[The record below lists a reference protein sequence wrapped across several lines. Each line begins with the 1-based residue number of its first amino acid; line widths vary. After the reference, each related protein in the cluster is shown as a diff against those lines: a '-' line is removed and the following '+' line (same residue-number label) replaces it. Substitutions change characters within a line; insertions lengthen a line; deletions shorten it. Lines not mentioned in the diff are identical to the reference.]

1 MTPPAA
7 PDPPLRDGELLLR
20 RGTAADVPAIRA
32 VYSEPDIR
40 HWMVWE
46 GPAPDDAE
54 ALANVEREAQAW
66 RDGTW
71 AVFRIVELP
80 RDEVV
85 GGASLRLGE
94 HGIGEA
100 SYFLS
105 ARARG
110 RGLAT
115 RAVRLLARWAFEE
128 LGLARVE
135 LRVHPDNLASQR
147 VAHRAGFRRE
157 GIERASRASPDGA
170 RFDSVVYS
178 LLPGEHRPA
187 ATRDASALSH
197 PVAAELLHA
206 PVVATLA
213 TFDAAGEPYLNAMWF
228 AWEGGRFLF
237 GTGATTRKVANV
249 ERDARGSVLVHD
261 SRAGFDV
268 VGLRANGRMRVVR
281 GSAGAALVR
290 RVHARYLTEAAWEI
304 PSVRAFLEANDVAL
318 ELVPEIG
325 VAMGRARAAGEPRPP
340 RRLGGYRPL
349 APTTPR

>member
-1 MTPPAA
+1 MTAPAA
-7 PDPPLRDGELLLR
+7 PDPPLRDGELQLR
-20 RGTAADVPAIRA
+20 RGTAADVSAIRA

-40 HWMVWE
+40 HWMLWE

-54 ALANVEREAQAW
+54 ARANIEREAEAW
-66 RDGTW
+66 REGTW

-115 RAVRLLARWAFEE
+115 RAVRLLARWAFDE
-128 LGLARVE
+128 LDLARVE
-135 LRVHPDNLASQR
+135 LRVHPDNLASQK
-147 VAHRAGFRRE
+147 VAERAGCLRE
-157 GIERASRASPDGA
+157 GIERASRAWPDGT
-170 RFDSVVYS
+170 RFDSVLYS
-178 LLPGEHRPA
+178 LLPGEHRA
-187 ATRDASALSH
+187 ADARDASALSD
-197 PVAAELLHA
+197 PVATELLHA
-206 PVVATLA
+206 PLVATLA
-213 TFDAAGEPYLNAMWF
+213 TFDQAGEPYLNAMWF
-228 AWEGGRFLF
+228 SWSDGRFLF

-261 SRAGFDV
+261 SRVGFDV
-268 VGLRANGRMRVVR
+268 VGLRARGRIRVVR
-281 GSAGAALVR
+281 GTEGAALVR
-290 RVHARYLTEAAWEI
+290 RVHARYLTDAAWEI
-304 PSVRAFLEANDVAL
+304 PSVRAFLQANDVAL
-318 ELVPEIG
+318 ELVPETASLWDERG
-325 VAMGRARAAGEPRPP
+325 QQANRDLLDAGA
-340 RRLGGYRPL
+340 YRPL